1 MVSFIVCV
9 SLLGYLFKVAPSL
22 CVHMFYIRCGFSHKY
37 LPEIFRCFLPCSC
50 YAVFALIYFFTL
62 SVFYQSFLQ
71 SLALES
77 YLFTIAI
84 TKRSALV
91 PDYITITFKVTALWS
106 RYKRI
111 SYGAPDIRLPIV
123 NFNAVWRQRDYQ
135 FLGILLFDIYIIL
148 FSGLLKSIYYLK
160 WKCCLFF
167 PEEVIFYVS
176 CWDGLMFLQLCC
188 VSVL

>member
-1 MVSFIVCV
+1 MY
-9 SLLGYLFKVAPSL
+9 LLCSL
-22 CVHMFYIRCGFSHKY
+22 CTNLFIHIK
-37 LPEIFRCFLPCSC
+37 CFD
-50 YAVFALIYFFTL
+50 
-62 SVFYQSFLQ
+62 QRFLQ

-106 RYKRI
+106 LYKRI
-111 SYGAPDIRLPIV
+111 SYGAPDTRLPIG
-123 NFNAVWRQRDYQ
+123 NFNAVWRQKDYQ
-135 FLGILLFDIYIIL
+135 FLGILLFYIYIIL
-148 FSGLLKSIYYLK
+148 FSGLLKSIYGGRLIDLVSACYLK

-167 PEEVIFYVS
+167 SEEVIFYVS